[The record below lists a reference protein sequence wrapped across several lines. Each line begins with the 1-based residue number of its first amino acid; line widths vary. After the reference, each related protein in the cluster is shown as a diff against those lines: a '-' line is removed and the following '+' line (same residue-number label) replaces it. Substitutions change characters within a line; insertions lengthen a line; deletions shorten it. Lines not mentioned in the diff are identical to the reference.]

1 VRKRL
6 VNVCS
11 FVMLMALCFTLA
23 LYLKMS
29 MPVAFLMGI
38 FLGYL
43 FGRFAAWATRD

>member
-11 FVMLMALCFTLA
+11 FVMLISLCFFLG

-29 MPVAFLMGI
+29 MPVAFLTGI
-38 FLGYL
+38 LLGYL